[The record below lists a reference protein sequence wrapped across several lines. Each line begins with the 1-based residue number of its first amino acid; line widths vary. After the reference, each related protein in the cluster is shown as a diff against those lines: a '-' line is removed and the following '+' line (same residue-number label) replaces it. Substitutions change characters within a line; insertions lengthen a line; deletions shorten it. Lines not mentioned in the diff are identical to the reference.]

1 MIKKQITRLAEGI
14 YRWLLHRGLIH
25 TDTTRKLIT
34 GLYGGTMQQTEQSV
48 EAYYVQMISRILLI
62 VIVTILFC
70 VCSVVIDGCQ
80 QEETVHVVRQG
91 YGEAG
96 DVLTVVY
103 EDDAKDM
110 QEINLEIDA
119 VAYRPEEL
127 DEKFAQGFQYLE
139 GVMLGENED
148 EKNIVCNLNLET
160 AIPDSGLSV
169 TWYSD
174 NYERIADTGKIDNLD
189 MNEPET
195 VWLTLELAYGE
206 RTERR
211 DYAVQLQPSN
221 SGTEMWEQVKAE
233 LEETIQENIY
243 EQEFDLPSKVQGMNI
258 QTAVSEVHTW
268 LVFLLLGVGGAAL
281 LAVRQR
287 SRLQEQMKQRKQ
299 LLLQEYPYFMNQIL
313 LYTSAGTT
321 VLGAIERML
330 HQYENVRK
338 TEQPLYQELLR
349 LKNEIHTGVFQEQ
362 AYFNFGRRIGLLPY
376 IKASSLFAQQ
386 IRKGGGGIEEQ
397 LEFEEHDAF
406 EKRKEL
412 ARKAGEEAGT
422 KLLFPMI
429 LLMILSMVLVMY
441 PALMSFTTGG
451 F

>member
-1 MIKKQITRLAEGI
+1 
-14 YRWLLHRGLIH
+14 
-25 TDTTRKLIT
+25 
-34 GLYGGTMQQTEQSV
+34 
-48 EAYYVQMISRILLI
+48 
-62 VIVTILFC
+62 
-70 VCSVVIDGCQ
+70 
-80 QEETVHVVRQG
+80 
-91 YGEAG
+91 
-96 DVLTVVY
+96 
-103 EDDAKDM
+103 
-110 QEINLEIDA
+110 
-119 VAYRPEEL
+119 
-127 DEKFAQGFQYLE
+127 
-139 GVMLGENED
+139 
-148 EKNIVCNLNLET
+148 
-160 AIPDSGLSV
+160 
-169 TWYSD
+169 
-174 NYERIADTGKIDNLD
+174 
-189 MNEPET
+189 
-195 VWLTLELAYGE
+195 
-206 RTERR
+206 
-211 DYAVQLQPSN
+211 
-221 SGTEMWEQVKAE
+221 MWEQVKAE

-281 LAVRQR
+281 LVVRQR